1 MSGMK
6 KRHLDLQGAIVN
18 PGEGRIAYQS
28 DAQRFTE
35 HRFPGEGVLKR
46 NGNPVSTVI
55 YYDPTSSLE
64 QVAGTLNTAFR
75 LLYPTERMKKDA
87 AALRESLLDYP
98 ADMTWPVPSKSRVQ
112 KYYIG
117 RLYDA
122 VWNHENGNIYKVLIP
137 VWFGS
142 SELVT
147 AATARMLC
155 RGFVPGWLLFD
166 D

>member
-1 MSGMK
+1 MTDTK

-18 PGEGRIAYQS
+18 PGEEDVVYQS
-28 DAQRFTE
+28 DAKRFTE

-46 NGNPVSTVI
+46 NGNLTSAVV

-98 ADMTWPVPSKSRVQ
+98 ADMTWPAPSKSRVQ
-112 KYYIG
+112 KYDIDS
-117 RLYDA
+117 LYGA
-122 VWNHENGNIYKVLIP
+122 VWIHENGKFRKVLIP
-137 VWFGS
+137 VWFGPS
-142 SELVT
+142 ASVT
-147 AATARMLC
+147 AATARKLC